1 MACEWPVQGM
11 KAGGG
16 SSLAMIEQTVANLKT
31 FIRSELGRVTSL
43 PTVNDNGPEHQSPPS
58 SSTYSTEVTTH

>member
-16 SSLAMIEQTVANLKT
+16 SSLATMKQTVANLKT
-31 FIRSELGRVTSL
+31 SIRSDGRVTSL

>member
-16 SSLAMIEQTVANLKT
+16 SSLATMKQTVAQSENL
-31 FIRSELGRVTSL
+31 
-43 PTVNDNGPEHQSPPS
+43 
-58 SSTYSTEVTTH
+58 Y